1 MPRMSV
7 DDART
12 RQSRHNKKQQR
23 DALRERILEVS
34 RGIVKRE
41 GLASLSMRKLA
52 EAIDYSPAA
61 LYLHFRNR
69 GEIERAL
76 REEGHAQLRAAFA
89 PYASIADAAARLKA
103 LGRAYVQ
110 FGLSEPET
118 YRLMF
123 MDHVSANGANVPDDS
138 AAMLLLIADAFLE
151 LQAGNRLARLPYG
164 TAAAACAQA
173 FWANLH
179 GITALQLNGAASADV
194 AARELVELS
203 LDAWLAAC

>member
-7 DDART
+7 DDAPT
-12 RQSRHNKKQQR
+12 RQSRHKKQQR
-23 DALRERILEVS
+23 DAARAHTEVS

-76 REEGHAQLRAAFA
+76 REEGHAQLRAAFE
-89 PYASIADAAARLKA
+89 PHASIADAAARLRA
-103 LGRAYVQ
+103 IGRAYVQ
-110 FGLSEPET
+110 FGLNEPET

-123 MDHVSANGANVPDDS
+123 MDHANTNANSANVSDDS
-138 AAMLLLIADAFLE
+138 AAMLSLIADAFLE
-151 LQAGNRLARLPYG
+151 LQAANRLVRLPSG
-164 TAAAACAQA
+164 AAATACAQA

>member
-7 DDART
+7 DDARA
-12 RQSRHNKKQQR
+12 RQSRHKKQQR

-89 PYASIADAAARLKA
+89 PHASIADAAARLRA
-103 LGRAYVQ
+103 MGLAYVQ
-110 FGLSEPET
+110 FGLDEPET

-123 MDHVSANGANVPDDS
+123 MDHANGNGANAAEDS
-138 AAMLLLIADAFLE
+138 AAMLSLIADAFLE
-151 LQAGNRLARLPYG
+151 LQAAKRLKLPSG
-164 TAAAACAQA
+164 AAAAACAQA

-194 AARELVELS
+194 AARALVELS

>member
-1 MPRMSV
+1 MSV
-7 DDART
+7 DDAPT
-12 RQSRHNKKQQR
+12 RQSRHKKQQR

-34 RGIVKRE
+34 RGIVKKE

-76 REEGHAQLRAAFA
+76 REEGHAQLRAAFE
-89 PYASIADAAARLKA
+89 PHASIADSAARLRA
-103 LGRAYVQ
+103 IGLAYVQ
-110 FGLSEPET
+110 FGLNEPET

-123 MDHVSANGANVPDDS
+123 MDNANANSANVSDHS
-138 AAMLLLIADAFLE
+138 AAMLSLIADAFLE
-151 LQAGNRLARLPYG
+151 LQAANRLVRLPSG
-164 TAAAACAQA
+164 AAAAACAQA

>member
-7 DDART
+7 DDAPT
-12 RQSRHNKKQQR
+12 RQSRHKKQQR

-76 REEGHAQLRAAFA
+76 REEGHAQLRAAFE
-89 PYASIADAAARLKA
+89 PHASIADAAARLRA
-103 LGRAYVQ
+103 IGLAYVQ
-110 FGLSEPET
+110 FGLNEPET

-123 MDHVSANGANVPDDS
+123 MDNANANSGNVSDDN
-138 AAMLLLIADAFLE
+138 AAMLSLIADAFLE
-151 LQAGNRLARLPYG
+151 LQAANRLVRLPSG
-164 TAAAACAQA
+164 AAAAACAQA